1 MRLHHLVQQAGSGR
15 NRPLPAEDE
24 GPHTRLPAFMTLTA
38 TALREAA

>member
-1 MRLHHLVQQAGSGR
+1 MRLHHLVHQAGSGR

-24 GPHTRLPAFMTLTA
+24 GPHTRVPAFMTMPV